1 MCTAYDAAFG
11 AVVARS
17 EMVDLLLVGDSL
29 AMVVQGKQTTREVT
43 IEQMCYHTEMTSRG
57 VNNVLQPSLEEAESG
72 GLEPSAV
79 SSPVP
84 ESPSLPIIGD
94 MPYGTYAAPEAAL
107 AAGRRLMESGAHA
120 VKIEG
125 SDTTVTRALVESGIP
140 VMGHLG
146 LLPQTAERFSVQGKE
161 RSESEQMKQEAA
173 ALEEAGA
180 FAVVLECIPRK
191 LAREISEG
199 LSIPTIGIGA
209 GPSCDGQV
217 LVLHDMLG
225 LTEGYL
231 PKFVKSFAE
240 LGSTAEEGI
249 RTYAREVRDGTF
261 PRDAHSYH

>member
-1 MCTAYDAAFG
+1 M
-11 AVVARS
+11 
-17 EMVDLLLVGDSL
+17 
-29 AMVVQGKQTTREVT
+29 
-43 IEQMCYHTEMTSRG
+43 
-57 VNNVLQPSLEEAESG
+57 N
-72 GLEPSAV
+72 
-79 SSPVP
+79 
-84 ESPSLPIIGD
+84 
-94 MPYGTYAAPEAAL
+94 
-107 AAGRRLMESGAHA
+107 SGAHA

-125 SDTTVTRALVESGIP
+125 GNTIVTRALVEAGMP

-161 RSESEQMKQEAA
+161 SDEAERIKREAA

-180 FAVVLECIPRK
+180 FALVLECIPRK
-191 LAREISEG
+191 LAREISEM

-209 GPSCDGQV
+209 GPACDGQV

-231 PKFVKSFAE
+231 PKFVKRFAE

-249 RTYAREVRDGTF
+249 RTYAQEVRDGAF